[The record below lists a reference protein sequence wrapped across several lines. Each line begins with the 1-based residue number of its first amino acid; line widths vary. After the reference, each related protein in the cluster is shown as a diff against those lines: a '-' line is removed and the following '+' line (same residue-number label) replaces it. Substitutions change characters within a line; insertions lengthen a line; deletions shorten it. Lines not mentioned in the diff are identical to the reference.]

1 MVIDSPMFNDRIK
14 EGKIRFNTV
23 FLSDRIPSETK
34 IVELKK
40 WSKIFQKSG
49 LTPEIQ
55 GNYTGNLSFR
65 SKKGFVITASG
76 LKNKQNLFDNC
87 FVYVKAYLEKS
98 NTFFVE
104 GKNLPSSE
112 SIMHHLIYEKCEKIN
127 AVFHGHNEIIVTNAT
142 KLKLPTTEKE
152 YKSGTIELAKEVLKV
167 LENNKIIILKNHGFV
182 TLGTTMKEAGEETL
196 FILTKA
202 MQQISSK

>member
-1 MVIDSPMFNDRIK
+1 MFNDKLK

-23 FLSDRIPSETK
+23 FLSEKIPIEPK

-65 SKKGFVITASG
+65 SRKAFVITASG
-76 LKNKQNLFDNC
+76 LQNKENLTDDC
-87 FVYVKAYLEKS
+87 FVLVKSYLEKN

-104 GKNLPSSE
+104 GKNMPSSE
-112 SIMHHLIYEKCEKIN
+112 SIMHHLIYEKSEKIN
-127 AVFHGHNEIIVTNAT
+127 AVFHGHNEVIVTKAS
-142 KLKLPTTEKE
+142 KLNLPTTEKE
-152 YKSGTIELAKEVLKV
+152 YESGTIELAKEVLKV

-182 TLGTTMKEAGEETL
+182 TLGTTMKEAGEKALFTL
-196 FILTKA
+196 TNAK
-202 MQQISSK
+202 QQTSFN